1 MVEKGEKLGPRAGAK
16 GLLDVSELPGIVVAI
31 KLSRRSGGVGTAIV
45 ADAIIPYP
53 EHFNKDGED
62 MVYELK
68 PVKRKYQDELLK
80 NQIPHIEVSKGTR
93 PLELAPLDGP
103 PELSFPRGVLGSIIV
118 STIVVSKSALLGA
131 KDESQ
136 KRKAQARKSAAASA
150 ADLDAED
157 DLDETPTVGGAL
169 QSISRANFGSTVRA
183 TAGALA
189 RLLPPSW
196 TNNPAVVLQVADAA
210 ANLMLEQAVEWL
222 LFGAT
227 GDAMSNAQR
236 LHILNLER
244 VRCSEKTLK
253 GLCVSFAGHLRD
265 VSLKSCTFAS
275 DPVILYLSEVHHGT
289 LQALN
294 VMHCYRISD
303 QSLTVMANCCSQL
316 QDLNISDTSQYGTT
330 DGTVAAACRCCQLLR
345 NFQLADL
352 SLVTDSSV
360 ATALTLPLL
369 NTLDVSGCKRISDGM
384 FQQLFH
390 LFPGSSSSQTSLRS
404 IKLACCNVSDQV
416 LFESIVFSFSPCNM
430 SPSPCGCWWI
440 ASFFSQENLLEHQLC
455 FFLFSF
461 FPAEG
466 SVSFLSFRCF
476 HVFHKDC
483 LCMYMCM

>member
-1 MVEKGEKLGPRAGAK
+1 MVERGEKRGPRAGAK

-31 KLSRRSGGVGTAIV
+31 KLSHRSGGVGTAIV
-45 ADAIIPYP
+45 ADANIPYP
-53 EHFNKDGED
+53 DHFNKDGED

-80 NQIPHIEVSKGTR
+80 NQVPHIEVSKGTR

-103 PELSFPRGVLGSIIV
+103 PELSFSRGVLGSIIV
-118 STIVVSKSALLGA
+118 STTVVSKSALLGA
-131 KDESQ
+131 KSESQ
-136 KRKAQARKSAAASA
+136 KRKAQARKSAAAFA

-157 DLDETPTVGGAL
+157 DLDKRFTVGGEL
-169 QSISRANFGSTVRA
+169 HSIPRANFGSTVRA

-196 TNNPAVVLQVADAA
+196 TDNPAVVVQVADAA

-227 GDAMSNAQR
+227 GDALSNSQR

-330 DGTVAAACRCCQLLR
+330 DGTVAAACRCCQHLR

-352 SLVTDSSV
+352 ALVTDSSV

-369 NTLDVSGCKRISDGM
+369 KTLDVSGCKRISDGM
-384 FQQLFH
+384 FQQLFP
-390 LFPGSSSSQTSLRS
+390 LFSGSSSSQTSLRS

-416 LFESIVFSFSPCNM
+416 SFESVVFFFPPATCLYER
-430 SPSPCGCWWI
+430 GCWWI
-440 ASFFSQENLLEHQLC
+440 AS
-455 FFLFSF
+455 SF
-461 FPAEG
+461 FFAWED
-466 SVSFLSFRCF
+466 LL
-476 HVFHKDC
+476 D
-483 LCMYMCM
+483 Y